1 MSMRAR
7 LSAIGLIVGG
17 VWGMAGVAAAGTA
30 SARGDL
36 SRSEAA
42 SMAPTRAQ
50 PRLLAETAGIQ
61 PGGSAVLAVTFEID
75 KGWHLYWT
83 GRNDSGFAPRIRLRL
98 PDGFEAEEPRW
109 PSPKR
114 YLQPGEILDH
124 IYEERLTVLIPVRA
138 PKSIRPGEMVNF
150 TADLSWLVCEEMCI
164 PESGSVKLALPVVGD
179 TPGPAGHAALFE
191 EARRSLPRPIEK
203 DSGVEVKVSK
213 GEAVFRVPGAG
224 VLRFYPANECVPTP
238 RLIDDGE
245 ARGEVLRVR
254 LGPAE
259 AEGVARVQGVL
270 EVRKS
275 EQGEPRYYTV
285 DMEIPS

>member
-1 MSMRAR
+1 
-7 LSAIGLIVGG
+7 
-17 VWGMAGVAAAGTA
+17 
-30 SARGDL
+30 
-36 SRSEAA
+36 
-42 SMAPTRAQ
+42 MAPTKAQ
-50 PRLLAETAGIQ
+50 PKLLAEVAGIQ
-61 PGGSAVLAVTFEID
+61 PGGLTVLAVTFEID

-98 PDGFEAEEPRW
+98 PDGFTAEEPQW
-109 PSPKR
+109 PGPKR

-138 PKSIRPGEMVNF
+138 PRSIRPGEAVNF
-150 TADLSWLVCEEMCI
+150 AADLSWLVCEEMCI
-164 PESGSVKLALPVVGD
+164 PESGSVRLSLPVVGD
-179 TPGPAGHAALFE
+179 TPDPGPQAGLFE
-191 EARRSLPRPIEK
+191 EARRNLPRRIEK
-203 DSGVEVKVSK
+203 DSGVEAKVSR
-213 GEAVFRVPGAG
+213 GEATFRVPGAG

-238 RLIDDGE
+238 RLIEDGE

-259 AEGVARVQGVL
+259 AEGASRVLGVL

-275 EQGEPRYYTV
+275 EQGEPRYFTV